1 MVASLSVSINIGWS
15 IYYTL
20 YLHRSMVT
28 DLSKVY
34 AVRLCAV
41 LCLRIKFSRCTKF
54 WVYVSVLPVD
64 LRSKFTGCATKL
76 VRSSTAVLECEWLY
90 ILNLVGACG
99 RYYY

>member
-1 MVASLSVSINIGWS
+1 
-15 IYYTL
+15 
-20 YLHRSMVT
+20 MVT
-28 DLSKVY
+28 DLSKIYAVGLCAVLCLRIKFSRQIY
-34 AVRLCAV
+34 AVRFCAV

-54 WVYVSVLPVD
+54 LVCVSVLPVD

-99 RYYY
+99 CYYY